1 MVALTLMPIATRRAG
16 ERVTAKRERLMERF
30 HGANQIRDSFA
41 RFRRG
46 EWESLAWWQRALV
59 APAELVLMVVR
70 QFRQDDAITL
80 ASSLAFISALSVVP
94 LLSVATSLMAA
105 FGVFE
110 SDTGFIYDTLA
121 TVTPSAAGDIAAYLK
136 DFATNSANTV
146 GGIGGVALVI
156 ISLVLTHKIEQ
167 AFTNIWRGTHDRPL
181 LAKFLTFYA
190 IITLGPVLLSLSFI
204 HSASLQLYLSRLGI
218 DVGFVSQSLP
228 VVYALVLFTL
238 MNKLLPNARVSWK
251 AALSGG
257 LFTAVAFEVAKWGFN
272 EYINLVIF
280 DAYNKIYGAL
290 GLIPIFLIWIYI
302 TWSIILI
309 GVEMAYCFDNLR
321 SMVLIRMRDQHAHR
335 DGMRHLYDPL
345 VALEIFAP
353 IATAFRRGDD
363 PVDEEALVQSTHYS
377 PTVVRETVKR
387 LTRSQFLRRAHR
399 KRGRGLVPARP
410 LDTIHLDALVG
421 VFLQDHV
428 AQGSEPVDRLWE
440 EFRANTR
447 KTLQGY
453 TALELVD
460 FDEPRQALEAGAP
473 GAGAEV
479 GDGATSTA

>member
-1 MVALTLMPIATRRAG
+1 MD
-16 ERVTAKRERLMERF
+16 KF
-30 HGANQIRDSFA
+30 HGITLVKESLAS
-41 RFRRG
+41 FRRG
-46 EWESLAWWQRALV
+46 EWDKLNWWQRALV
-59 APAELVLMVVR
+59 APLALVWLVIG
-70 QFRQDDAITL
+70 QFRHDDAVTL

-105 FGVFE
+105 FGLFE
-110 SDTGFIYDTLA
+110 SDTGFIYETVA

-136 DFATNSANTV
+136 DFATNSADAI

-167 AFTNIWRGTHDRPL
+167 TFTNIWRGTHDRPL

-204 HSASLQLYLSRLGI
+204 HSASLQIYLSRMGI
-218 DVGFVSQSLP
+218 DTGFFSKMLP
-228 VVYALVLFTL
+228 ILYALVLFTL
-238 MNKLLPNARVSWK
+238 MNKLLPNAKVSWK
-251 AALSGG
+251 SALVGG

-272 EYINLVIF
+272 QYINLVIL

-309 GVEMAYCFDNLR
+309 GAELAYCYQNLR
-321 SMVLIRMRDQHAHR
+321 SMLLMRRRDEHANAR
-335 DGMRHLYDPL
+335 GSRHLYDPL
-345 VALEIFAP
+345 VGLEIFAP
-353 IATAFRRGDD
+353 VATAFHRGEP
-363 PVDEEALVQSTHYS
+363 PVTERNLAARTHYN

-387 LTRSQFLRRAHR
+387 LLRSNFLRLSQDR
-399 KRGRGLVPARP
+399 KGRGLLPARP
-410 LDTIHLDALVG
+410 LDAIRLDELVA

-428 AQGSEPVDRLWE
+428 AQGSAPVDRLWE
-440 EFRANTR
+440 KFRQNTR
-447 KTLQGY
+447 LTLDGY

-460 FDEPRQALEAGAP
+460 FDALPPAIDDRASEALEP
-473 GAGAEV
+473 DELEPDELEP
-479 GDGATSTA
+479 DGSENMAL

>member
-1 MVALTLMPIATRRAG
+1 
-16 ERVTAKRERLMERF
+16 MEKF
-30 HGANQIRDSFA
+30 HAASQIRQGFA

-46 EWESLAWWQRALV
+46 DWAALSRWQRALV
-59 APAELVLMVVR
+59 WPVELVSMVVR
-70 QFRQDDAITL
+70 QFRRDDAITL

-136 DFATNSANTV
+136 DFATNGANTV

-167 AFTNIWRGTHDRPL
+167 AFTNIWRGTHDRPM

-204 HSASLQLYLSRLGI
+204 QSARLQIYLSRLGI
-218 DVGFVSQSLP
+218 DVGFFSQSLP
-228 VVYALVLFTL
+228 LVYALVLFTL
-238 MNKLLPNARVSWK
+238 MNKLLPNARVTWR
-251 AALSGG
+251 AAAFGG

-309 GVEMAYCFDNLR
+309 GAEMAYCVQNLR
-321 SMVLIRMRDQHAHR
+321 GMVVARLRDRHEQGGA
-335 DGMRHLYDPL
+335 HLYDPL

-353 IATAFRRGDD
+353 VATAFHRGDA
-363 PVDEEALVQSTHYS
+363 PVDEDRLVELTHHGNA
-377 PTVVRETVKR
+377 VVRETVKR
-387 LTRSQFLRRAHR
+387 LRRAQFLRRAHD
-399 KRGRGLVPARP
+399 KNGAGLVPARS
-410 LDTIHLDALVG
+410 LDTIHLDELVA
-421 VFLQDHV
+421 VFLP
-428 AQGSEPVDRLWE
+428 EPLVQTSDALERLGE
-440 EFRANTR
+440 EFRASTHQ
-447 KTLQGY
+447 TLAGY
-453 TALELVD
+453 TALDLVD
-460 FDEPRQALEAGAP
+460 FQTPATLMAPVTEASNSPAI
-473 GAGAEV
+473 
-479 GDGATSTA
+479 S

>member
-1 MVALTLMPIATRRAG
+1 MDKFQRVA
-16 ERVTAKRERLMERF
+16 RV
-30 HGANQIRDSFA
+30 RDIFA
-41 RFRRG
+41 SYRRG
-46 EWESLAWWQRALV
+46 EFDSLTWWQRALV
-59 APAELVLMVVR
+59 MPVELVWMVVR
-70 QFRQDDAITL
+70 QFRHDDAVTL

-94 LLSVATSLMAA
+94 MLSVATSLMAA

-110 SDTGFIYDTLA
+110 SETGFINDVLA

-167 AFTNIWRGTHDRPL
+167 TFTNIWRGTHDRPL

-204 HSASLQLYLSRLGI
+204 HSARLQIYLSRFGI
-218 DVGFVSQSLP
+218 DTGFFSQSLP
-228 VVYALVLFTL
+228 VIYALVLFTL

-251 AALSGG
+251 AALVGG
-257 LFTAVAFEVAKWGFN
+257 LFTAVAFELAKWGFN
-272 EYINLVIF
+272 QYINLVIL

-309 GVEMAYCFDNLR
+309 GAEMAYCFQNLR
-321 SMVLIRMRDQHAHR
+321 SMLLTRQRDEHSHGGSRQ
-335 DGMRHLYDPL
+335 LYDPL

-353 IATAFRRGDD
+353 VASAFHRGDS
-363 PVDEEALVQSTHYS
+363 PVSERALVESTHYD
-377 PTVVRETVKR
+377 PTIVRETIKR
-387 LTRSQFLRRAHR
+387 LLKSNFLRRAQD
-399 KRGRGLVPARP
+399 KKSRGLLPARS
-410 LDTIHLDALVG
+410 LDTIRLDELVA

-428 AQGSEPVDRLWE
+428 AQGSRPVDRLWE
-440 EFRANTR
+440 EFRTSTR
-447 KTLQGY
+447 RTLEGY

-460 FDEPRQALEAGAP
+460 FDALPPEIEEAFDEPAVDEPAA
-473 GAGAEV
+473 
-479 GDGATSTA
+479 DGMAV